1 MSTQSDEQGMVKLN
15 IALVK
20 RDMSL
25 CQNPPK

>member
-20 RDMSL
+20 GDMSL
-25 CQNPPK
+25 CQKPPK